1 MSLLLDSHTLLWWLN
16 DDPRL
21 SAAARAAI
29 RPKIVPVWVSAV
41 TGYELRLNQR
51 LGKLHGVPDDLA
63 ATLDRQG
70 FAPLPVSLAHA
81 GLAAALPL
89 VHRDPWDR
97 LLIAQA
103 RLEGLSLVS
112 ADPVFAAYG
121 VEVVS

>member
-41 TGYELRLNQR
+41 TGYELRLKQR